1 MAARN
6 GHLELCR
13 FLLRETSLSA
23 DNLVLSS
30 ALKEV
35 QEHAWS
41 VSRKIDDALL
51 EAFYSLLVSE
61 HNMEIDL
68 LDPPT
73 SLDDVHQLTHTETSF
88 GVVLASQP
96 TPFADLSLAQKFSA
110 TIKAVGWP
118 ADAFSTML
126 HSHDPTEVVTRT
138 TEEGMTALHWAA
150 AHLGEWPRLVED
162 IYASPY
168 FLRRVGGYAK
178 LASDLVRMGADIH
191 ALRHEKMAWPDGT
204 RSLRKYD
211 PFLSLFRGVDLKS
224 KYYWSRSSMAQAVR
238 IWGQVLVEGG
248 VDLHEYIVT
257 ENEFLTSTEWANMNI
272 LSSGMY
278 DGCRASAKLFITGD
292 STLAVTVREIP
303 SVTVW
308 KAQATRVHVPGAW
321 PASPLLVDTIIWMP
335 GAMDECHGFDWA
347 ASYTVN
353 VTNLGLDQ
361 IEAPG
366 MSSGSDELPYDSI
379 IDAARGP
386 WEATVS
392 QDDHGPVAI
401 ILGRETRSRQRV
413 SGRHSGR
420 RAPSAPPLQDRR
432 PISGADWTNKAVC
445 TPSGWRFT
453 LHKCPSD
460 SRWHQRV
467 AGIDLSYFR
476 RDCMQGR
483 CHEVRDPFGKDD
495 AATFER
501 WLLRNEEHVHVA
513 KRYAQKF
520 CPEQMHVVEETLV
533 RATDRARLA
542 MGPKRPE
549 ATGVRQD
556 ATVYTVCMQTIKAFM
571 IFTLATA

>member
-138 TEEGMTALHWAA
+138 TEEGKTALHWAA

-168 FLRRVGGYAK
+168 FSRRFQSYAK
-178 LASDLVRMGADIH
+178 LASDLIRMGANVH
-191 ALRHEKMAWPDGT
+191 ALWHDKMAWSSGT
-204 RSLRKYD
+204 RSLRRFD
-211 PFLSLFRGVDLKS
+211 PFLSLFKGVDLKS
-224 KYYWSRSSMAQAVR
+224 KYYWDRSSMAQAVS
-238 IWGQVLVEGG
+238 IWGQVLLEGG
-248 VDLHEYIVT
+248 VDLHEYIVA
-257 ENEFLTSTEWANMNI
+257 ENGFLESIEWSDMDI
-272 LSSGMY
+272 PSSGVY
-278 DGCRASAKLFITGD
+278 DGRLAPAKLFLSSD
-292 STLAVTVREIP
+292 STLALTIREIP
-303 SVTVW
+303 CVTIW
-308 KAQATRVHVPGAW
+308 KAQATHVPGAW
-321 PASPLLVDTIIWMP
+321 PASPLLADTIIWSP
-335 GAMDECHGFDWA
+335 RVMDECYGFDWV
-347 ASYTVN
+347 ASDTVN
-353 VTNLGLDQ
+353 VNTSSYTKAGNNEIDG
-361 IEAPG
+361 PG
-366 MSSGSDELPYDSI
+366 MSSDSDELVYDSI
-379 IDAARGP
+379 IDSEREHSREP
-386 WEATVS
+386 RT
-392 QDDHGPVAI
+392 QDDHGLVARV
-401 ILGRETRSRQRV
+401 LYQETRY
-413 SGRHSGR
+413 RHSGR
-420 RAPSAPPLQDRR
+420 RSSSAPPLQDRR
-432 PISGADWTNKAVC
+432 ARLKAEWTDITVAG
-445 TPSGWRFT
+445 PLGWVFT
-453 LHKCPSD
+453 LHKCPLD
-460 SRWHQRV
+460 SRWHKRS
-467 AGIDLSYFR
+467 GYFNFFNYR
-476 RDCMQGR
+476 RNCLQGR
-483 CHEVRDPFGKDD
+483 CHELQYSGEEND
-495 AATFER
+495 AATIEG
-501 WLLRNEEHVHVA
+501 WLLRNEEHVHVV

-520 CPEQMHVVEETLV
+520 CPELMHIVEATLERV
-533 RATDRARLA
+533 TDRARLA
-542 MGPKRPE
+542 MGPKRPGD
-549 ATGVRQD
+549 TG
-556 ATVYTVCMQTIKAFM
+556 IP
-571 IFTLATA
+571 